1 MFPAVHAHRLAVVTD
16 YEAHPFMADYDWV
29 GSCCTCCGGPCFFI
43 SSLRCTFGCDFDL
56 CDMCQRSED
65 AQKKGA
71 ARCAAASGDA
81 AALLASMS
89 FSSVEGPDLIGRT
102 AMHYAVENLECTKLL
117 LTVGADP
124 QPADATG
131 LTPSHL
137 SAACGSEHVLRE
149 LLKAGAQ
156 AGSPDRVGRTP
167 LHLAAGS
174 DRPECVAALLEAGAD
189 PDALDRDGYSAL
201 HVAAAFDGAQC
212 VRLLLEAGANPERA
226 GPGRETPLECA
237 LVRQARDAENF
248 TTTESMLLLVRAG
261 AVPVAALCAEAFLS
275 EAQARLAA
283 LQTAAAAVA
292 LGSPGPVAP
301 REVRLLSAA
310 TNDMKRMRSTE
321 AFLCNS
327 LIMHARDALDSGFAC
342 TPTWQALRTCA
353 MRCHVLQNLKKTE
366 EKAKAAFEN
375 LKSAAHRQETLMRSR
390 GLLI

>member
-1 MFPAVHAHRLAVVTD
+1 
-16 YEAHPFMADYDWV
+16 MADYDWV
-29 GSCCTCCGGPCFFI
+29 GSSCTCCGGPCFFI

-56 CDMCQRSED
+56 CDLCQRSEA
-65 AQKKGA
+65 AQKEGA

-81 AALLASMS
+81 AALLAALPSALT
-89 FSSVEGPDLIGRT
+89 EGPDLIGRT
-102 AMHYAVENLECTKLL
+102 AMHYAAENLECTKLL

-124 QPADATG
+124 QPADASG

-137 SAACGSEHVLRE
+137 SAACGSARVLRE
-149 LLKAGAQ
+149 LLRAGAP
-156 AGSPDRVGRTP
+156 AEAADRVGRTP
-167 LHLAAGS
+167 LHMAAGS

-201 HVAAAFDGAQC
+201 HVAAAYDGAQC
-212 VRLLLEAGANPERA
+212 VRLMLEAGADPERA
-226 GPGRETPLECA
+226 GPGREKPLECA
-237 LVRQARDAENF
+237 LVRQARDAEQF

-261 AVPVAALCAEAFLS
+261 AVPVASLCAEAFLS

-292 LGSPGPVAP
+292 LSSPGEQAP

-310 TNDMKRMRSTE
+310 TSDMKRLRATE

-353 MRCHVLQNLKKTE
+353 MRCQVMENLKKTE

-375 LKSAAHRQETLMRSR
+375 LKSAANRQETLMRSR
-390 GLLI
+390 GLLL